1 MSYLI
6 IVFNWRH
13 HSNQVI
19 CVKDCWR
26 HDQQITMW
34 TTGPDDPICQFASM
48 WRNKTS
54 GMCFNTDTVNEGIW
68 IVHNNQVNVLCN
80 NCQAHLPLNRGAT
93 IINVSSGSWGER
105 DIWAYCRSSTHNS
118 IMNSW
123 LATLRAGFG
132 AYGPAWL
139 RPLCPSNAKA
149 VWPTQQYIR

>member
-34 TTGPDDPICQFASM
+34 TTGPDDPICQHVKKQNKWHVLECRHRMETYGLCTTTKSKFCATMFTVEHIFLWTGVLPSSM
-48 WRNKTS
+48 S
-54 GMCFNTDTVNEGIW
+54 
-68 IVHNNQVNVLCN
+68 
-80 NCQAHLPLNRGAT
+80 A
-93 IINVSSGSWGER
+93 GSWGER

-139 RPLCPSNAKA
+139 RPSCPSNAKI

>member
-34 TTGPDDPICQFASM
+34 TTGPDDPICQHVKKQ
-48 WRNKTS
+48 NKWHVLECRHRMETY
-54 GMCFNTDTVNEGIW
+54 
-68 IVHNNQVNVLCN
+68 VHNNQVKVLCN
-80 NCQAHLPLNRGAT
+80 NVHCRAHLPLNRGAT

-105 DIWAYCRSSTHNS
+105 DIWAKCRSSTHNS